1 MLSVFSS
8 PRKALKSVALAAL
21 ALWVAACEPV
31 PVGTR
36 GPAIDPGAPVPVAL
50 LLPAGSGNAGD
61 DTLARHLKQAADMA
75 VADLAG
81 SVKIDLRVYSSG
93 GDPATAA
100 RVAAQAADE
109 GAAIILGPV
118 FGDSA
123 NAAGLAVRSKG
134 LNVLS
139 FSNNTDI
146 AGGNVF
152 ILGTTFQNSAARLAA
167 HAARLGKGKILVVH
181 EQTPQGDLGKRAI
194 QAAAGAAG
202 ASVVGTVPYE
212 FSGPGVTAAVP
223 TIVSTAR
230 ATGASAMFL
239 TADSAGALPLL
250 AQLLPEAGLS
260 GASIQYAGLTRWD
273 LPAATLSIPGIQG
286 GWFTLPDPGLR
297 AQFESRY
304 VAAYGETP
312 HLIAGLAYD
321 GVAAVGALVKSGR
334 PDPFSTAALTQ
345 GAGFAGV
352 GGVFRLKSDGTNER
366 GLAIAE
372 VRNGQYVIIDPAP
385 RRFGGA
391 GL

>member
-1 MLSVFSS
+1 MLAVLSF
-8 PRKALKSVALAAL
+8 PRKVLKSVGLAAV
-21 ALWVAACEPV
+21 ALGLAACEPV
-31 PVGTR
+31 STGAR
-36 GPAIDPGAPVPVAL
+36 GPAFDPGAPVRVAL
-50 LLPAGSGNAGD
+50 LLPTGSGSAGD
-61 DTLARHLKQAADMA
+61 ETLARHLKQAADMA

-81 SVKIDLRVYSSG
+81 GVTIDLRVYSAG
-93 GDPATAA
+93 GDPATAS
-100 RVAAQAADE
+100 RAALQAADE

-123 NAAGLAVRSKG
+123 NAAGLAVRGRG

-152 ILGTTFQNSAARLAA
+152 VLGTTFQNTAARLAA
-167 HAARLGKGKILVVH
+167 YAAGQGKGNILIVH
-181 EQTPQGDLGKRAI
+181 DQTPQGDLGKRSI
-194 QAAAGAAG
+194 QNAARAAGATIVG
-202 ASVVGTVPYE
+202 AVPYE
-212 FSGPGVTAAVP
+212 FSGPGVTAAIP

-230 ATGASAMFL
+230 ANSANAMFF

-260 GASIQYAGLTRWD
+260 GTAVQYAGLARWD
-273 LPAATLSIPGIQG
+273 LPQATLSIPGVQG
-286 GWFTLPDPGLR
+286 GWFALPDPGLN

-304 VAAYGETP
+304 LAAYGESP

-321 GVAAVGALVKSGR
+321 GVAAIGALVKSGR
-334 PDPFSTAALTQ
+334 PDPFSGAALTQ
-345 GAGFAGV
+345 GAGYVGV
-352 GGVFRLKSDGTNER
+352 GGIFRLKPDGTNER
-366 GLAIAE
+366 GLAIAR
-372 VRNGQYVIIDPAP
+372 VQNGQFVVIDPAP